1 MKITLTGEESL
12 RLEPSSGPLTIEAES
27 HDQGY
32 SAFHMLGS
40 ALGSCTMSV
49 LQSWASNKN
58 LSADDLRIDIGWG
71 FADGQHRLNL
81 MSVKLE
87 WPSLP
92 AELWPRAIR
101 AAHLCGIH
109 QTLTRPFDIRVKA
122 VGVESPSIEAPLDL
136 ESKRPSSMPSAAVP
150 QADGQPKATSAS

>member
-12 RLEPSSGPLTIEAES
+12 RLEPTAGPLTIEARSREQS
-27 HDQGY
+27 Y

-49 LQSWASNKN
+49 LHSWASNKN
-58 LSADDLRIDIGWG
+58 LSADDLRVDIGWS
-71 FADGQHRLNL
+71 FAEGQHRLNS
-81 MSVKLE
+81 MHVKLE

-109 QTLTRPFDIRVKA
+109 QTLTRPFDIHVSA
-122 VGVESPSIEAPLDL
+122 VGTESPSIEPPLDL
-136 ESKRPSSMPSAAVP
+136 ESRRPTSKPGAAVP
-150 QADGQPKATSAS
+150 QADGQPKATSAP

>member
-1 MKITLTGEESL
+1 MKITITGEESL
-12 RLEPSSGPLTIEAES
+12 RLEPTPGPLTIEAQS

-40 ALGSCTMSV
+40 AIGSCTMSV

-58 LSADDLRIDIGWG
+58 LSADDLRLDIGWS
-71 FADGQHRLNL
+71 FAEGQHRLNS

-109 QTLTRPFDIRVKA
+109 QTLTRPLSIDVTA
-122 VGVESPSIEAPLDL
+122 VGVESPSIEAPVDL
-136 ESKRPSSMPSAAVP
+136 ESKRSSIKPGAAVP
-150 QADGQPKATSAS
+150 QADGQPKATSAP

>member
-12 RLEPSSGPLTIEAES
+12 TLQPASGPLTIEAQS
-27 HDQGY
+27 HEQAY

-58 LSADDLRIDIGWG
+58 LPADDLRIDIGWR
-71 FADGQHRLNL
+71 FAEGQHRLSS
-81 MSVKLE
+81 MRVKLE

-92 AELWPRAIR
+92 PELWPRAIR
-101 AAHLCGIH
+101 VAHLCGIH
-109 QTLTRPFDIRVKA
+109 QTLTRPFDIQVNA
-122 VGVESPSIEAPLDL
+122 VGAQSPSIELPRDL
-136 ESKRPSSMPSAAVP
+136 ESGARPAKPGAALL
-150 QADGQPKATSAS
+150 QTDGQPKATSAP

>member
-12 RLEPSSGPLTIEAES
+12 RLEPTSGPLTIAAES
-27 HDQGY
+27 RDQSY

-58 LSADDLRIDIGWG
+58 LSADDLRIDVGWS
-71 FADGQHRLNL
+71 FAEGQHRLNS

-122 VGVESPSIEAPLDL
+122 VGAESPSMEAPLGL
-136 ESKRPSSMPSAAVP
+136 ESKRANGKLTAALP
-150 QADGQPKATSAS
+150 QADGQPKATSAQ